1 MALMMMP
8 GRHKRGPNPQDTA
21 RLWLLT
27 LTSGRAT
34 EHDAEAFRAWL
45 GADPRHEAAFAEQK
59 RLWQVLGPAVQE
71 ETAAAAAR
79 RPRLAGRRAF
89 LGSALAASAAYLAFR
104 PPLGLWPGLG
114 ELGADYRTATGE
126 QRRVALGDALE
137 LEMNT
142 QTRINVRSG
151 PRDGAVIELAAGEAE
166 IRVGRVSGGAAA
178 GVPAAQAA
186 ASSSALAVE
195 TRPALLA
202 MATAAPAQVVAGAGR
217 ITAREAVFNLRYIG
231 GEASLCCLA
240 GTLRLAHSQGEFDIG
255 AGQELR
261 YDDARVL
268 PPAKVNTEAV
278 TAWRRGW
285 LVFDRVPL
293 ADVVDELNRYR
304 RGRLVLLNKQLA
316 QRRVQARFSLAQVA
330 DAEQLIRDAYGAEV
344 TRLPGG
350 VVLLS

>member
-1 MALMMMP
+1 MALMMLP
-8 GRHKRGPNPQDTA
+8 GRRKGGRASHDRDA
-21 RLWLLT
+21 RNWLLT
-27 LTSGRAT
+27 LTSGAAT
-34 EHDAEAFRAWL
+34 EADAEAFRAWL
-45 GADPRHEAAFAEQK
+45 RADPGHEAAFAEQK
-59 RLWQVLGPAVQE
+59 RLWQALGPAVRE
-71 ETAAAAAR
+71 EAAAR
-79 RPRLAGRRAF
+79 ATTRRPPLSGRRAF
-89 LGSALAASAAYLAFR
+89 LGGAVAASAAYLAWR
-104 PPLGLWPGLG
+104 PPLGLWPGLD

-137 LEMNT
+137 LELNT
-142 QTRINVRSG
+142 QTRINVRSAAG
-151 PRDGAVIELAAGEAE
+151 ASAGAVIELAAGEAE
-166 IRVGRVSGGAAA
+166 VRVGRQADAP
-178 GVPAAQAA
+178 PAM
-186 ASSSALAVE
+186 
-195 TRPALLA
+195 PAPL
-202 MATAAPAQVVAGAGR
+202 AQVVAGAGR
-217 ITAREAVFNLRYIG
+217 VSAREALFNLRYLG

-240 GTLRLAHSQGEFDIG
+240 GSVQLAHAQGTYEVV

-261 YDDARVL
+261 YDDRRVM

-304 RGRLVLLNKQLA
+304 RGRLVLLNAQLG
-316 QRRVQARFSLAQVA
+316 QRRVQARFALAQVA

>member
-1 MALMMMP
+1 MALMMLP
-8 GRHKRGPNPQDTA
+8 GRRGRGRASHDRDA
-21 RLWLLT
+21 RHWLLT
-27 LTSGRAT
+27 LTSGAAT
-34 EHDAEAFRAWL
+34 EADAEAFRAWL
-45 GADPRHEAAFAEQK
+45 RADPGHEAAFAEQK
-59 RLWQVLGPAVQE
+59 RLWQALGPAVRE
-71 ETAAAAAR
+71 EAAAR
-79 RPRLAGRRAF
+79 ATTRRPSRSGRRAF
-89 LGSALAASAAYLAFR
+89 LGGAVAASAAYLAWR
-104 PPLGLWPGLG
+104 PPLGLWPGLD

-137 LEMNT
+137 LELNT
-142 QTRINVRSG
+142 QTRINVRSAAASA
-151 PRDGAVIELAAGEAE
+151 GAVIELAAGEAE
-166 IRVGRVSGGAAA
+166 VRVGR
-178 GVPAAQAA
+178 QADA
-186 ASSSALAVE
+186 N
-195 TRPALLA
+195 PALP
-202 MATAAPAQVVAGAGR
+202 APVAQVVAGAGR
-217 ITAREAVFNLRYIG
+217 VSAREALFNLRYLG

-240 GTLRLAHSQGEFDIG
+240 GSVQLAHSQGTYEVG

-261 YDDARVL
+261 YDDRRVM

-304 RGRLVLLNKQLA
+304 RGRLVLLNRQLG
-316 QRRVQARFSLAQVA
+316 QRRVQARFALAQVA

>member
-1 MALMMMP
+1 
-8 GRHKRGPNPQDTA
+8 
-21 RLWLLT
+21 
-27 LTSGRAT
+27 
-34 EHDAEAFRAWL
+34 
-45 GADPRHEAAFAEQK
+45 
-59 RLWQVLGPAVQE
+59 V
-71 ETAAAAAR
+71 
-79 RPRLAGRRAF
+79 
-89 LGSALAASAAYLAFR
+89 AASAAYLAWR
-104 PPLGLWPGLG
+104 PPLGLWPGLD

-137 LEMNT
+137 LELNT
-142 QTRINVRSG
+142 QTRINVRSAAASA
-151 PRDGAVIELAAGEAE
+151 GAVIELAAGEAE
-166 IRVGRVSGGAAA
+166 VRVGR
-178 GVPAAQAA
+178 QADA
-186 ASSSALAVE
+186 N
-195 TRPALLA
+195 PALP
-202 MATAAPAQVVAGAGR
+202 APVAQVVAGAGR
-217 ITAREAVFNLRYIG
+217 VSAREALFNLRYLG

-240 GTLRLAHSQGEFDIG
+240 GSVRLAHAQGTYEVG

-261 YDDARVL
+261 YDDRRVM

-304 RGRLVLLNKQLA
+304 RGRLVLLNRQLG
-316 QRRVQARFSLAQVA
+316 QRRVQARFALAQVA

>member
-1 MALMMMP
+1 MGSTAMALMMLP
-8 GRHKRGPNPQDTA
+8 GRHKRGPAPVDAA
-21 RLWLLT
+21 RQWLLT

-34 EHDAEAFRAWL
+34 QDDAEAFRAWL
-45 GADPRHEAAFAEQK
+45 AADPRHEAAFAEQK
-59 RLWQVLGPAVQE
+59 RLWQGLGPAVQE
-71 ETAAAAAR
+71 EVAAAAAR

-89 LGSALAASAAYLAFR
+89 LGGALAASAAYLAWR
-104 PPLGLWPGLG
+104 PPLGLWPGLD

-166 IRVGRVSGGAAA
+166 IRVER
-178 GVPAAQAA
+178 PASVQ
-186 ASSSALAVE
+186 SSSVA
-195 TRPALLA
+195 PASA
-202 MATAAPAQVVAGAGR
+202 AAPAQVVAGAGR
-217 ITAREAVFNLRYIG
+217 VTARQAVFNLRYLDG
-231 GEASLCCLA
+231 AARLCCLS
-240 GTLRLAHSQGEFDIG
+240 GTVQLAHAQGHFDLA

-268 PPAKVNTEAV
+268 PPAKVDTEAV

-293 ADVVDELNRYR
+293 ADVVDEINRYR